1 MKYNFESKTAF
12 FVESHEIE
20 KILQDEFGFDEY
32 SIVAAEELGN
42 YMSLEYNLDGKLDDY
57 DEKHLAEKRN
67 QWTTRIYLNDLVRR
81 DIMPKGTYV
90 IDCSW

>member
-12 FVESHEIE
+12 FVESHDIE
-20 KILQDEFGFDEY
+20 KILQNEFGFKEY

-42 YMSLEYNLDGKLDDY
+42 YMSLEYRLDGKLDDS

-67 QWTTRIYLNDLVRR
+67 QWSTRIYLNDLVRR
-81 DIMPKGTYV
+81 GIIPEGMYV